1 MGLVLLGQP
10 CRYRLSL
17 PAPGT
22 LSPFPMKPNFPDKPS
37 PDKQTLSFLQRR
49 FQQAGIKPRSD
60 LGQNFMIDLNLQR
73 LLLETAR
80 IGPDDVV
87 LEVGTGTGGL
97 TMQMAP
103 LAAAVVSVEVDRSL
117 HQLAGEELFHFS
129 NVTLLHTDVLKT
141 KSRIEPAVL
150 EAVQRQLLAA
160 PQRRWKLVANLPFNV
175 ATPLI
180 SNLLALDRPPC
191 TMTVS
196 VQKEVADRI
205 VARPGVKDYGG
216 LAIWIQSQCRAQI
229 VRVLP
234 PSVFWPRP
242 KVSSAFVEIALDE
255 TLRQR
260 IPDRAF
266 FHDFVRSMFC
276 HRRKVLRS
284 ELLRACKQ
292 FSKADVDEL
301 LAGLGLE
308 PTLRAERLGPEDML
322 RLCEAVRAAT
332 I

>member
-1 MGLVLLGQP
+1 
-10 CRYRLSL
+10 
-17 PAPGT
+17 
-22 LSPFPMKPNFPDKPS
+22 MKNLEPS
-37 PDKQTLSFLQRR
+37 PDKQTLSFLMRR
-49 FQQAGIKPRSD
+49 FRQVGIVPRTD
-60 LGQNFMIDLNLQR
+60 LGQNFLIDMNLQR
-73 LLLETAR
+73 VLLDTAQ

-97 TMQMAP
+97 TAQMAP
-103 LAAAVVSVEVDRSL
+103 LAAAVVSVEVDRDL

-141 KSRIEPAVL
+141 KHRIEPAVL
-150 EAVQRQLLAA
+150 DALQRQLGAG
-160 PQRRWKLVANLPFNV
+160 PGRRWKLVANLPYNV

-180 SNLLALDRPPC
+180 SNLLALDNPPYV
-191 TMTVS
+191 MTVT

-205 VARPGVKDYGG
+205 VARPGVKDYGA
-216 LAIWIQSQCRAQI
+216 LAIWIQIQCRAEI
-229 VRVLP
+229 VRVLA

-242 KVSSAFVEIALDE
+242 KVSSAFVQITLDE

-284 ELLRACKQ
+284 ELLSARKQ
-292 FSKADVDEL
+292 FSKVQVDEL
-301 LAGLGLE
+301 LAGLGLD
-308 PTLRAERLGPEDML
+308 PMVRAERLGPEEML
-322 RLCEAVRAAT
+322 RLCEAVCAAT
-332 I
+332 V

>member
-1 MGLVLLGQP
+1 MRPDSSDQLASGQ
-10 CRYRLSL
+10 
-17 PAPGT
+17 
-22 LSPFPMKPNFPDKPS
+22 PS
-37 PDKQTLSFLQRR
+37 PDKQTLSFLLRR
-49 FQQAGIKPRSD
+49 FQQAGIKPRTD
-60 LGQNFMIDLNLQR
+60 LGQNFMIDMNLQR
-73 LLLETAR
+73 VLLETAR

-97 TMQMAP
+97 TQQIAP
-103 LAAAVVSVEVDRSL
+103 LAAAVVSVEVDGDL

-141 KSRIEPAVL
+141 KSRLEPAVL
-150 EAVQRQLLAA
+150 EAVQRQLEAGPL
-160 PQRRWKLVANLPFNV
+160 RRWKLVANLPFNV

-180 SNLLALDRPPC
+180 ANLLALDRPPC
-191 TMTVS
+191 TMTVT

-205 VARPGVKDYGG
+205 VARPGVKDYGA
-216 LAIWIQSQCRAQI
+216 LSVWIQSQCRAEI

-242 KVSSAFVEIALDE
+242 KVSSAFLQIVLDE

-284 ELLRACKQ
+284 ELLSARKQ
-292 FSKADVDEL
+292 FSKAQVDGL

-308 PTLRAERLGPEDML
+308 PTLRAERLEPQDML
-322 RLCEAVRAAT
+322 RLCEAVRLLECGGRPFDLGPD
-332 I
+332 IN